1 VAGPD
6 RLQALEQLLEPYGIK
21 ELVRT
26 GRIALDRDGELG
38 KRRRMRVV
46 A

>member
-1 VAGPD
+1 MWP
-6 RLQALEQLLEPYGIK
+6 QALEELLEPYGIK

-26 GRIALDRDGELG
+26 GRIALDRDGGQG

>member
-1 VAGPD
+1 
-6 RLQALEQLLEPYGIK
+6 
-21 ELVRT
+21 VRT